1 MSCFIQLIIS
11 ANLMSPLAYNSSSVP
26 KLYPCL
32 FLWHIKNWS
41 RFKQEICAKSS
52 HAYQSVKVS
61 VNTDQSIRY
70 FAPIFHTVFVS
81 LLRFLFFLKGTI
93 CSFWKKEENIEFSF
107 RNIQLTNQQIRFM
120 NWQIVIKNIL
130 QKFSDSILE

>member
-1 MSCFIQLIIS
+1 MSNDLDYLNNFFDPSKLIGLIFVRNWYNRFILFKTLDLLFCIFLCGKSNFHNIAINLNHFKKRYQLVT
-11 ANLMSPLAYNSSSVP
+11 LQV
-26 KLYPCL
+26 YPCYTF

-70 FAPIFHTVFVS
+70 FAPIFQTVTTFTEYIS
-81 LLRFLFFLKGTI
+81 Q
-93 CSFWKKEENIEFSF
+93 E
-107 RNIQLTNQQIRFM
+107 
-120 NWQIVIKNIL
+120 
-130 QKFSDSILE
+130 